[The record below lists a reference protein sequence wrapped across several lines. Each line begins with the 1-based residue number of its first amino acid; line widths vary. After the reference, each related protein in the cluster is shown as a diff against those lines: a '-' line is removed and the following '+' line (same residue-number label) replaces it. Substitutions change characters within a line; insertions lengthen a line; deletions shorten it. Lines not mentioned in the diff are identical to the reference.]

1 MAIAINKSV
10 PIIEGGDGAV
20 GGAVSTASAEQLTE
34 RPKPK
39 PSIKVREPLLSEVL
53 TKVHGAKT
61 KAQKVKI
68 LQEEDCLALRQ
79 ICQWSFNP
87 KIESELPSGTP
98 PFMENDAPEGT
109 EHMLLRTEGN
119 TLWHYVKTNGKSAD
133 PTLQSTVRERM
144 FIRLLEG
151 LHKDEAELLCAVKEK
166 SLHQIYKGLS
176 TQVVSEAFGWDEDF
190 QEYK

>member
-1 MAIAINKSV
+1 MAQQPVEFDSNSDGSV
-10 PIIEGGDGAV
+10 
-20 GGAVSTASAEQLTE
+20 SAYPDRSQ
-34 RPKPK
+34 PA
-39 PSIKVREPLLSEVL
+39 IKVRELLLSEIL
-53 TKVHGAKT
+53 TKVHGAKS
-61 KAQKVKI
+61 KAQKIKI

-98 PFMENDAPEGT
+98 PFIENDAPEGT

-119 TLWHYVKTNGKSAD
+119 TLWHFVKTNGKSAD
-133 PTLQSTVRERM
+133 PNLQSTLRERM

-151 LHKDEAELLCAVKEK
+151 LHKDEAKLLCAVKEK

-176 TQVVSEAFGWDEDF
+176 TQVVSEAFGWNEDF

>member
-1 MAIAINKSV
+1 MAQQPVEFDSNSDGSV
-10 PIIEGGDGAV
+10 
-20 GGAVSTASAEQLTE
+20 SAYPDRSQ
-34 RPKPK
+34 PAF
-39 PSIKVREPLLSEVL
+39 KVRESLLSEVL

-61 KAQKVKI
+61 KAQKIKI
-68 LQEEDCLALRQ
+68 LQEEDCMALRQ

-98 PFMENDAPEGT
+98 PFIENDAPEGT

-119 TLWHYVKTNGKSAD
+119 TLWHFVKTNGKSAD
-133 PTLQSTVRERM
+133 PNLQSTLRERM

-151 LHKDEAELLCAVKEK
+151 LHKDEAKLLCLVKEK
-166 SLHQIYKGLS
+166 RLHQVYKGLS
-176 TQVVSEAFGWDEDF
+176 TQVVSEAFGWNEDF